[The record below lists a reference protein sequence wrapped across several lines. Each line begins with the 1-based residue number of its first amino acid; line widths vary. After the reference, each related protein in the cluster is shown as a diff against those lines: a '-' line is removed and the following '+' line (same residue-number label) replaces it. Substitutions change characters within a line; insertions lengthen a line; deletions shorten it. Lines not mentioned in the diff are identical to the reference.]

1 MSAGGYDTPHISA
14 SFSRYDSRR
23 SSGNIPLSY
32 DVGLLFTSIYLLIY
46 LTFIF
51 SRGLLYHV
59 AGLLRPDRHVD
70 LMIATFQ
77 NVLKCPTG
85 IPSILSIA
93 RIIIDLVPLVGL
105 VARQALII
113 MNHQHAIRTRTTG
126 SALLRG
132 GARLLWRNL

>member
-1 MSAGGYDTPHISA
+1 MSAGGYDTPHIST

-32 DVGLLFTSIYLLIY
+32 DVSLLFTPLYLLIY
-46 LTFIF
+46 PTFIF
-51 SRGLLYHV
+51 PRGLLYHV

-77 NVLKCPTG
+77 NVLNCPIG
-85 IPSILSIA
+85 ILSIG

-113 MNHQHAIRTRTTG
+113 MNLQHAIQTQTTG

-132 GARLLWRNL
+132 EARLLWRNL